1 MTLDPEDDPIIGTM
15 PITFAYSDTQWAPVL
30 AALPVPLTDNTDLN
44 AVRRE
49 LEDAAT
55 LYLAVRASYRRKMGR
70 APAWKKTEKL
80 IAEAIAHA
88 EKHGHAAVLPAL
100 REAQKRVTPSVQ
112 GHEMIAFAHQ
122 NRRAPERAQLYDS
135 ALSIWIKAGGRLS
148 VTKTHAAKPSG
159 AAIRYLIATLEPIMK
174 SEMPGAE
181 GLAKIIKG
189 VKKHGFQ
196 LPSRRTVRP
205 RRLL

>member
-1 MTLDPEDDPIIGTM
+1 MTAESQNDDGVFT
-15 PITFAYSDTQWAPVL
+15 YSEECWAAVVSTLPKPL
-30 AALPVPLTDNTDLN
+30 AEGVDLN

-55 LYLAVRASYRRKMGR
+55 LYLAVSDIYRRKIGL

-88 EKHGHAAVLPAL
+88 EKNGHEVGLPAL
-100 REAQKRVTPSVQ
+100 REAQKRARPFVQ
-112 GHEMIAFAHQ
+112 GHEMIAFSHQ
-122 NRRAPERAQLYDS
+122 NRRAPERAQLYDRT
-135 ALSIWIKAGGRLS
+135 LSIWIKAGGQLS
-148 VTKTHAAKPSG
+148 VTKTHDAKPSG
-159 AAIRYLIATLEPIMK
+159 AAIRYLIATLKPIMK
-174 SEMPGAE
+174 SEMPGAD

-196 LPSRRTVRP
+196 LPSSRRTVAL
-205 RRLL
+205 RRARAE